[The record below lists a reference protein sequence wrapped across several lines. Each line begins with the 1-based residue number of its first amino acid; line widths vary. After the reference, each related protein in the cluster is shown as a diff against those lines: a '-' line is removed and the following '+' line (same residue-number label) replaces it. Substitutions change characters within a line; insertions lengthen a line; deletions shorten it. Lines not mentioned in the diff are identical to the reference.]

1 MNLKWLFILFFLF
14 SCTSREGDFK
24 SFEEADYMLSKEWIY
39 AHALSHLKNNGSVI
53 TRPPGVDLLVL
64 GLELPEE
71 GGLSNKK
78 HCVYYLV
85 PYKKSPGQLKITEM
99 KSVEPCPEVAAEKN
113 WLKLDQ
119 VNDLSISVV
128 NFKMILAFI
137 QNQKKKQIEIP
148 LPNLQEGV
156 VHNKYSSI
164 KEKRLFDG
172 MKYLRLT
179 EDSFDYASN
188 RYLGKLADRF
198 GQGSAIR
205 CHHVNKNCETIGEN
219 RCDDCRYGWYE
230 VVDYQCPQGG
240 SKFCGQNHCGE
251 KNEPA
256 CLRGTQVVDQ
266 DEQGICQNDLE
277 PVLNADKILV
287 CQ

>member
-1 MNLKWLFILFFLF
+1 MKIKWLLLMVFLF
-14 SCTSREGDFK
+14 SCTSRNNDYK
-24 SFEEADYMLSKEWIY
+24 SFEETDYFLTKEWIY
-39 AHALSHLKNNGSVI
+39 THSLSHLKNNGSVI

-64 GLELPEE
+64 GMELPEA
-71 GGLSNKK
+71 GGLSSKK

-85 PYKKSPGQLKITEM
+85 PYKDNPGQLKITEM
-99 KSVEPCPEVAAEKN
+99 KSTDTCPEVASEKI
-113 WLKLDQ
+113 WLKLD
-119 VNDLSISVV
+119 DIKELSISLV
-128 NFKMILAFI
+128 NFKIVLAFI
-137 QNQKKKQIEIP
+137 QDQKKRLIEIP
-148 LPNLQEGV
+148 LPNLEGGV
-156 VHNKYSSI
+156 VHAKYSPL
-164 KEKRLFDG
+164 KENKLFDG
-172 MKYLRLT
+172 MRYLRLT

-205 CHHVNKNCETIGEN
+205 CHHVNKDCETVGEN

-230 VVDYQCPQGG
+230 VVDFQCPQGG

-256 CLRGTQVVDQ
+256 CLRGVQVVDQ
-266 DEQGICQNDLE
+266 EEQGICQNDLE